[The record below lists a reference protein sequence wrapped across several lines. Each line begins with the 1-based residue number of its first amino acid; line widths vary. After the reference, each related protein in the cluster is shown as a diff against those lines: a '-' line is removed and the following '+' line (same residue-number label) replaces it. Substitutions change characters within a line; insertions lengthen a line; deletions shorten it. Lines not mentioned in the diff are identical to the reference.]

1 MHHVFIQIWKSL
13 YIFIPDFDVFLCRF
27 YWCDC
32 DFILKGSEICK
43 SLIWT
48 FDYCLDLLWKNKTNS
63 CLLLRGYMNLNN
75 TCNEGHAKKLLGKF
89 SNCKPTVFG
98 DVVMLMKLFHVNKQ
112 LTVTGRLPAQGNT
125 VEELQGL
132 VQLMRIGLS
141 RLHRNRSTN
150 KTLKVLRLN
159 PNRKRWLPHNIK
171 I

>member
-1 MHHVFIQIWKSL
+1 MTTKNW
-13 YIFIPDFDVFLCRF
+13 IFNCYFFYKGVKGKAVAETRRHETLVCLRKMLEGKARF
-27 YWCDC
+27 SVIAKD
-32 DFILKGSEICK
+32 E
-43 SLIWT
+43 
-48 FDYCLDLLWKNKTNS
+48 NKTNS

-98 DVVMLMKLFHVNKQ
+98 DVVMLMKLFHVDKQ

-132 VQLMRIGLS
+132 MQLMRIGLS
-141 RLHRNRSTN
+141 RLYRNRSTN